1 MSSGKNKLGIYGRGI
16 LAIII
21 GFLMASQPIFIQ
33 QKLFQIIGVIF
44 IFGGVV
50 AALSYF
56 RMKNEDGEKNRNIIS
71 AIPFTAIIS
80 VILGII
86 ILVKY
91 EFMLEMTVFI
101 LGFLL
106 ILVGV
111 GQLMMMMAMRSGSKF
126 NLWMFIIPV
135 IVILSGVF
143 ICFNPFA
150 VRTSLFI
157 FFGFVTM
164 FYGVADIVMLI
175 AFKNDKKDKEDKED
189 KTQEP
194 EKLEDTSLN

>member
-1 MSSGKNKLGIYGRGI
+1 MSSGRNKLGIYGRGI

-21 GFLMASQPIFIQ
+21 GLLMALYPDFIQ
-33 QKLFQIIGVIF
+33 QMLFQVIGIIF

-50 AALSYF
+50 AAFSYF
-56 RMKNEDGEKNRNIIS
+56 RMKNEDGEKNRKIVS

-143 ICFNPFA
+143 ICFNPFSA
-150 VRTSLFI
+150 VRKLFI

-175 AFKNDKKDKEDKED
+175 AFKNNKKDKEDKI
-189 KTQEP
+189 QES